1 MQVQLTASSF
11 NPSFPL
17 PALLVAQRHLQALTD
32 TMGAFVDDDA
42 LEVGDGGGGGRRK
55 RGGTHAPPPEMSLQ
69 QALKKS
75 WNGLV
80 RASNGSQAHG
90 QSSLQ

>member
-1 MQVQLTASSF
+1 
-11 NPSFPL
+11 
-17 PALLVAQRHLQALTD
+17 
-32 TMGAFVDDDA
+32 MGAFVDDDA

-55 RGGTHAPPPEMSLQ
+55 RGSSHAPAPEMSLQ

-80 RASNGSQAHG
+80 RGSIAVACSWGVLIAVVPHPCG
-90 QSSLQ
+90 VVTSRAWSSKLLQCLS